1 MKLHN
6 KPGEGKT
13 LTYSLE
19 VLRKSRQQYIWFL
32 WSWTYKTPHFILDL
46 HNSRTWNLFLSFSAG
61 SIQHSYSLPPVRHKL
76 TFWHLL
82 VCLIAS
88 TPNNLC
94 PSDAETPLCVS
105 LCDGVLRWKKPS
117 LYDMDMEKQSLHSN
131 TESWTW
137 MLIKECTH
145 WRCWLLQG
153 VHTAIPLSTPAPS
166 QLRIFRSQLYTST
179 KEWEISVKAYNVC
192 VKSVFATRGA
202 CYLCD
207 KVVQKS
213 TWNQGQVVQVES

>member
-1 MKLHN
+1 MDHIGKTDQASSDLHLHN
-6 KPGEGKT
+6 IKPQT
-13 LTYSLE
+13 LKHLGLQSLS
-19 VLRKSRQQYIWFL
+19 V
-32 WSWTYKTPHFILDL
+32 
-46 HNSRTWNLFLSFSAG
+46 
-61 SIQHSYSLPPVRHKL
+61 SY
-76 TFWHLL
+76 
-82 VCLIAS
+82 
-88 TPNNLC
+88 
-94 PSDAETPLCVS
+94 S